1 MSEETS
7 MNTVPQAGL
16 AKTEPSAADL
26 ATFSPLAGSAAGSED
41 YAETARREQPV
52 FWSEPLKA
60 WCVARYDL
68 VRAVLGDPAS
78 FSSREVYNPPTGLPA
93 HAQAVMDFFYGDQ
106 VVLMVDP
113 PLHTPIRRAL
123 QESFRPR
130 TMASYEPAVRARI
143 KACVAAIGP
152 PERFDLVETFS
163 AEFPLMVILD
173 LIGIPPDDFEKVRRW
188 VDSLLAVAF
197 GYQDLADERLEAMGT
212 DLLDALAY
220 FRELVARRIAEPGDD
235 LVSLILA
242 AGGGLTPDQ
251 VAINVFNLVG
261 AAHETTGCGLTN
273 LVLTLLGEPGQWTQL
288 ARGELD
294 VATVVAEGLRLDSPV
309 LGMFRLA
316 TRDVTLGETRI
327 AAGDLVFCWFASANH
342 DPALVPDAGTFRLDR
357 PANHSVTFGHGI
369 HTCMAA
375 PLARLELHAALT
387 ALAARFPYLHL
398 IPDQPLPYAPLL
410 QRATS
415 PSQLWLSAT

>member
-1 MSEETS
+1 MS
-7 MNTVPQAGL
+7 TVPQAGQ
-16 AKTEPSAADL
+16 ARTELSAADL
-26 ATFSPLAGSAAGSED
+26 ATFSPFAGHAAGIQD

-52 FWSEPLKA
+52 FWSEPVKA

-68 VRAVLGDPAS
+68 VRAVLGDPAG
-78 FSSREVYNPPTGLPA
+78 FSSREVYTPPAGLPA
-93 HAQAVMDFFYGDQ
+93 NAQTVMDFFYGDQ
-106 VVLMVDP
+106 VVSMVDP

-130 TMASYEPAVRARI
+130 AIASYEPAVRARI
-143 KACVAAIGP
+143 EACVAAIGP

-163 AEFPLMVILD
+163 AQFPLAVILD
-173 LIGIPPDDFEKVRRW
+173 LIGILPDDFEKVRRW
-188 VDSLLAVAF
+188 VGSLLAVAF
-197 GYQDLADERLEAMGT
+197 AYQELAGEQLEAMGA

-242 AGGGLTPDQ
+242 AAGGALTPDQ
-251 VAINVFNLVG
+251 VVINVFNLVG
-261 AAHETTGCGLTN
+261 AAYETTGCGLTN
-273 LVLTLLGEPGQWTQL
+273 LVLTLLSEPAQWARL

-294 VATVVAEGLRLDSPV
+294 AAAVVAEGLRLDSPV
-309 LGMFRLA
+309 LGMFRVA
-316 TRDVTLGETRI
+316 TRDVTLGEARI

-342 DPALVPDAGTFRLDR
+342 DSALIPDAGTFRLDR
-357 PANHSVTFGHGI
+357 PVTHSVTFGHGI

-375 PLARLELHAALT
+375 PLARLELNAALT
-387 ALAARFPYLHL
+387 ALAARFPRLHL
-398 IPDQPLPYAPLL
+398 VPDQPLTYEPLL

>member
-1 MSEETS
+1 MS
-7 MNTVPQAGL
+7 TVPQAGQ
-16 AKTEPSAADL
+16 ARTEPAAAGL
-26 ATFSPLAGSAAGSED
+26 STFSPLAGCAAGGED

-68 VRAVLGDPAS
+68 VRAVLGDPAG
-78 FSSREVYNPPTGLPA
+78 FSSREVYTPPAGLPA
-93 HAQAVMDFFYGDQ
+93 HAQTVMDFFYGDQ
-106 VVLMVDP
+106 VVSMVDP

-130 TMASYEPAVRARI
+130 TIASYEPAVRARI
-143 KACVAAIGP
+143 EACVAAIGP
-152 PERFDLVETFS
+152 LERFDLVETFS
-163 AEFPLMVILD
+163 AQFPLAVILD

-188 VDSLLAVAF
+188 VGSLLAVAF
-197 GYQDLADERLEAMGT
+197 GYQELAGERLEAMGT

-220 FRELVARRIAEPGDD
+220 FRALVARRIAEPGDD

-242 AGGGLTPDQ
+242 VGGDLTPDQ

-261 AAHETTGCGLTN
+261 PAYETTGCGLTN
-273 LVLTLLGEPGQWTQL
+273 LVLTLLSEPGQWMRL

-294 VATVVAEGLRLDSPV
+294 VAAVIAEGLRLDSPV
-309 LGMFRLA
+309 LGMFRVA
-316 TRDVTLGETRI
+316 TRDMTLGEARI

-342 DPALVPDAGTFRLDR
+342 DSALTPDAGTFRLDR
-357 PANHSVTFGHGI
+357 PVNHSVTFGHGI

-387 ALAARFPYLHL
+387 ALAARFPHLHL
-398 IPDQPLPYAPLL
+398 VPDQPLTYEPLL